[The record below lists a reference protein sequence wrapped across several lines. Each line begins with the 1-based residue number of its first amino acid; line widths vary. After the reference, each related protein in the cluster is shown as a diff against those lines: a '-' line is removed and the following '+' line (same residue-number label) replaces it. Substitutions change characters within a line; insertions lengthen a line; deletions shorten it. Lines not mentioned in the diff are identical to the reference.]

1 MAEVDSSRGSL
12 RLDVGGPRFSMD
24 VKTGADPLPRS
35 DSSVG
40 PDTPPA
46 CPTWPRMFHAAAAL
60 PARARWHAPCS
71 AASAGE
77 SHAYGLAVVGS
88 GGSRRRGGGGGGGGG
103 RRGGRG
109 PGGGGGAHHDP

>member
-1 MAEVDSSRGSL
+1 MAEGDSSRGSL

-46 CPTWPRMFHAAAAL
+46 CPTWPRMFHAAVAL

-71 AASAGE
+71 AASAG
-77 SHAYGLAVVGS
+77 SPMRTAWRWLGAAVLVGAAVAAAC
-88 GGSRRRGGGGGGGGG
+88 GGSAGGD
-103 RRGGRG
+103 G
-109 PGGGGGAHHDP
+109 P